1 MVLPSNLSRGD
12 TEMSCSIFKIMS
24 IITKIKKVN
33 QLLVRQFG
41 IPPRK
46 KELPDSVDM
55 IIATILSQNT
65 NDKNSYKAF
74 QNLKAKY
81 KSWDELLKVRRTT
94 IEKEIRIAGL
104 GFQKST
110 AIKNFIKKIYSERD
124 EISLTHIEKMDNQS
138 AIIELTK
145 YKGVGVKTAS
155 CVLLFAEGRNV
166 CPVDTHVH
174 RTVNR
179 IGIVKA
185 STPDKTFLQLNENFP
200 PKIAHQFHTNLIRL
214 GREVCT
220 PKNPSCGVCPVYSE
234 CAFEEKN
241 ELNDKMKKERKFML
255 LDSVNSL
262 DK

>member
-1 MVLPSNLSRGD
+1 MQN
-12 TEMSCSIFKIMS
+12 
-24 IITKIKKVN
+24 KIKNVN
-33 QLLVRQFG
+33 KLLVKQFG

-65 NDKNSYKAF
+65 NDNNSYKAF
-74 QNLKAKY
+74 QKLRKKY
-81 KSWDELLKVRRTT
+81 GSWNELLNVRRTS
-94 IEKEIRIAGL
+94 IEKEIKIAGL

-110 AIKNFIKKIYSERD
+110 AIKNFIKEIYNERN
-124 EISLTHIEKMDNQS
+124 EITLKHIEEMDNNS
-138 AIIELTK
+138 AINDLTK

-179 IGIVKA
+179 IGIVKG
-185 STPDKTFLQLNENFP
+185 STADKTFKGLNENFP
-200 PKIAHQFHTNLIRL
+200 KNIAHQFHTNLIRL

-220 PKNPSCGVCPVYSE
+220 PKNPSCGVCPVRNE
-234 CAFEEKN
+234 CEYEPKN
-241 ELNDKMKKERKFML
+241 LENNKMKRERKFML
-255 LDSVNSL
+255 LDSVNL
-262 DK
+262 ENKLAKE